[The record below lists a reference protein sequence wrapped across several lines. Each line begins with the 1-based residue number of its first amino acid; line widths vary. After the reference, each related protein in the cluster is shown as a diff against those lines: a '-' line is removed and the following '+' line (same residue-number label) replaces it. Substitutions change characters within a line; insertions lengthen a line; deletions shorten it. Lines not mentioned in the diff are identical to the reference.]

1 MGDYQEYSFN
11 FNVTF
16 EEYKILKKVM
26 RLIDL
31 RIQSNKK
38 IIENL
43 RNTDEK
49 TWKNVNEEKCRQ
61 ILCEIMGLIDSNII
75 IGKMITGENDVN

>member
-1 MGDYQEYSFN
+1 MGDYEEYSFK

-16 EEYKILKKVM
+16 EEYKILKKAM
-26 RLIDL
+26 RLIDF
-31 RIQSNKK
+31 RIQLNKK

-75 IGKMITGENDVN
+75 IGKMITGENDVD